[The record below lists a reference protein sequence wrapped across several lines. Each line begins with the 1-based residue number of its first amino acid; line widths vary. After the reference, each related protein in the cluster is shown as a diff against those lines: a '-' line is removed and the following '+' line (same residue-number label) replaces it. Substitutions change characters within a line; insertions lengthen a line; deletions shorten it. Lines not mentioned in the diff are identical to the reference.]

1 MSAKRQMAR
10 GGGGR
15 SWFGCC
21 LGGSNTPEI
30 TYDFV
35 QDGCMVLQAVPDLPM
50 PPAQELD
57 TKFAEL
63 VDDLD
68 LAEKHREAMFAL
80 PAQKKWQIYCN
91 KKKEQE
97 DPNKMATSWPDYY
110 INQLNNMAT
119 IQPVMGSDAEELEA
133 RSRAVGDLKTALR
146 TQPMSFVTRFI
157 EQDGL
162 TSLLTFYNNMDPA
175 TVESPVH
182 TALIGCVKALLNNSQ
197 GREHILAHPEL
208 ISAIARSL
216 RSESSRTKIA
226 ALEILGAVCL
236 VPGGHRKVLHAM
248 VLLQEHASERV
259 RFQTLMVELDRR
271 TGRYHDD
278 VALKTAIMSF
288 MNAILSA
295 GPGEER
301 LEFRLHLRYELL
313 LLGIQPIID
322 KLRTLDNATLDRHL
336 DFFESIRNSDEAE
349 LAKRFDM
356 IHVDTK
362 SAGQMFDV
370 IRKKLSHSEAYSHL
384 LSILQHCLN
393 MPYKHNGTMVQRW
406 RLLDR
411 IVQQLVLQGPQGDDP
426 DVAPLE
432 NFSVK
437 NVVRLLV
444 NESEVKKWKEE
455 AENMRKERVELQGRL
470 ERRERE
476 CEAKARERDATMQAL
491 SGMKEKLQREVAE
504 RHNAETCAAELRARL
519 DDYLAKGGSIGGPPI
534 LTSPLSESGQPPPRG
549 VASSNF
555 PPPHLSSQSVSGGA
569 PLPPPPPPP
578 LPPPLAPPGA
588 PPPLYGMMGASA
600 TVKQKNIPKPS
611 HPLKS
616 FNWSKLSENKIPGTV
631 WSEIDDLNAFKVLDL
646 EDLENTFSAYQR
658 QQKESGSVE
667 DLTDGSNRRAKEFS
681 VIDGRRAQ
689 NCVILLSK
697 LKLSNEE
704 IKTAIMQMDEQE
716 EISKDMLEQM
726 LKFVPEKSDI
736 DLLEEHTHEFERMAR
751 ADCFLYEMSRIPH
764 YQQRLQAL
772 YFKKKFT
779 ERVLESKPK
788 VEAVLAA
795 SREVLKS
802 SRLRRLLEV
811 ILAFGN
817 YMNKGQRGNAFG
829 FRLSSLNKIADTK
842 SSLDRN
848 HTLLHYLILVLD
860 KSFPDVKKIREDLQ
874 NVPAA
879 AKVNMPDLEKEMN
892 TIRGG
897 LKEIEKELEFQR
909 NRGLQPG
916 DKFVSSMSDF
926 ITVAGFSFSELEEL
940 LTEAK
945 KQFAVMVRKLGEEN
959 RSTPDE
965 LFGTLDT
972 FLQAFSEAQK
982 ENEALRRRREEEE
995 RRARM
1000 EAQLREQRE
1009 REREARRERAGA
1021 DADEGGEFD
1030 DLVSALRSGEVFDKD
1045 LSKIK
1050 RSRRRPCSTLPVPGR
1065 ERPLTKLNI

>member
-1 MSAKRQMAR
+1 MM
-10 GGGGR
+10 
-15 SWFGCC
+15 
-21 LGGSNTPEI
+21 
-30 TYDFV
+30 
-35 QDGCMVLQAVPDLPM
+35 
-50 PPAQELD
+50 
-57 TKFAEL
+57 
-63 VDDLD
+63 
-68 LAEKHREAMFAL
+68 
-80 PAQKKWQIYCN
+80 
-91 KKKEQE
+91 
-97 DPNKMATSWPDYY
+97 
-110 INQLNNMAT
+110 
-119 IQPVMGSDAEELEA
+119 EELY
-133 RSRAVGDLKTALR
+133 
-146 TQPMSFVTRFI
+146 FV
-157 EQDGL
+157 
-162 TSLLTFYNNMDPA
+162 
-175 TVESPVH
+175 
-182 TALIGCVKALLNNSQ
+182 
-197 GREHILAHPEL
+197 
-208 ISAIARSL
+208 
-216 RSESSRTKIA
+216 
-226 ALEILGAVCL
+226 
-236 VPGGHRKVLHAM
+236 HR
-248 VLLQEHASERV
+248 
-259 RFQTLMVELDRR
+259 
-271 TGRYHDD
+271 
-278 VALKTAIMSF
+278 
-288 MNAILSA
+288 
-295 GPGEER
+295 
-301 LEFRLHLRYELL
+301 
-313 LLGIQPIID
+313 
-322 KLRTLDNATLDRHL
+322 
-336 DFFESIRNSDEAE
+336 
-349 LAKRFDM
+349 
-356 IHVDTK
+356 
-362 SAGQMFDV
+362 
-370 IRKKLSHSEAYSHL
+370 
-384 LSILQHCLN
+384 
-393 MPYKHNGTMVQRW
+393 
-406 RLLDR
+406 
-411 IVQQLVLQGPQGDDP
+411 
-426 DVAPLE
+426 
-432 NFSVK
+432 
-437 NVVRLLV
+437 LV

-476 CEAKARERDATMQAL
+476 CEAKAHERDATMQAL

-504 RHNAETCAAELRARL
+504 RHNAETSAAELQARL

-534 LTSPLSESGQPPPRG
+534 LSSPLSEGGQPPTRP
-549 VASSNF
+549 VVSSGF
-555 PPPHLSSQSVSGGA
+555 PPPHLPLQSLSGGA
-569 PLPPPPPPP
+569 PPPPPPPPP
-578 LPPPLAPPGA
+578 LLAPPGA
-588 PPPLYGMMGASA
+588 PPPLCGIMGASA
-600 TVKQKNIPKPS
+600 TMKQKNIPKPS

-631 WSEIDDLNAFKVLDL
+631 WSEIDDLNAFKLLDL
-646 EDLENTFSAYQR
+646 EELENTFSAYQR
-658 QQKESGSVE
+658 QQEPMFHTSSLRKKETGSVE

-779 ERVLESKPK
+779 ERVLECKPK
-788 VEAVLAA
+788 VEAVLTA

-802 SRLRRLLEV
+802 SRLRHLLEV

-848 HTLLHYLILVLD
+848 QTLLHYLILVLD

-897 LKEIEKELEFQR
+897 LKEIEKELEFQQ
-909 NRGLQPG
+909 NRDHQPG

-945 KQFAVMVRKLGEEN
+945 KQFAVMVRKLGEEI

-1009 REREARRERAGA
+1009 REREARRVRAGA